1 MFTLFLCTLL
11 TQPPGKTAPAKSE
24 PPPAKPSISRLLPQ
38 LKDLKQE
45 QQAEL
50 KKLNDEYAAMIAELE
65 AERDS
70 KLSAVLTKDQRETLA
85 RLLAD
90 EIDRY
95 RVVLRVRM
103 PRPQALFKPMKDVL
117 GLDPQAAKLRVD
129 KTPDQPLAEHLPR
142 AKAEALVKALS
153 AAGAKATLERE

>member
-1 MFTLFLCTLL
+1 MLTLLLCTLL
-11 TQPPGKTAPAKSE
+11 TQPPGKTAPAKSD
-24 PPPAKPSISRLLPQ
+24 PPASKPSISRLLPQ
-38 LKDLKQE
+38 LKDLKPE

-70 KLSAVLTKDQRETLA
+70 KLSAVLTKDQRDALA

-95 RVVLRVRM
+95 RVLLRVKARN
-103 PRPQALFKPMKDVL
+103 PASLFKPMKDVL
-117 GLDPQAAKLRVD
+117 GLDQQAIKLRVD
-129 KTPDQPLAEHLPR
+129 KAPDQPLAENLPR
-142 AKAEALVKALS
+142 AKAEALVKALT
-153 AAGAKATLERE
+153 AAGAKVTLERE